1 MFSWMKQQTPMIPP
15 FVIVMLSGW
24 AGSGKDAAAALLV
37 EEHNFARVAFADAL
51 KVDVSE
57 ATGLPVTLFHSW
69 AKDSPLPE
77 PIDAFPHARTPRDL
91 LLAHAIEQRA
101 LNPDVFSQRVI
112 DHIRERQWHQDRF
125 VISDWRYRREYEHMS
140 EEFPAANIV
149 RVRVTR
155 QDVQQMEDSTE
166 RDLDGVSMDL
176 TIANDGCISDLRDA
190 LRHGLRPWLHRG

>member
-1 MFSWMKQQTPMIPP
+1 MFSWTKLQTPMIPP

-24 AGSGKDAAAALLV
+24 AGSGKDAAAALLA
-37 EEHNFARVAFADAL
+37 EEHQFIRVAFADAL

-77 PIDAFPHARTPRDL
+77 PIDAFPQAQTPRDL
-91 LLAHAIEQRA
+91 LLAHALEQRA
-101 LNPDVFSQRVI
+101 LNPDIFSQRII
-112 DHIRERQWHQDRF
+112 DHIREHQRYQDRF
-125 VISDWRYRREYEHMS
+125 VVSDWRYQREYDHMM
-140 EEFPAANIV
+140 EEFPAASIV

-155 QDVQQMEDSTE
+155 KGVTQTDDPTE
-166 RDLDGVSMDL
+166 HDLDGAPIDL

-190 LRHGLRPWLHRG
+190 LRHGLRPWLHRD